1 MSQLMSHDSKD
12 LIQHLA
18 KMSREGGARQSMP
31 RKRKSEPLPQRSTFK
46 KESRFIQNIHKNKG
60 TPNFSPTDSH

>member
-12 LIQHLA
+12 LIQYLA

-31 RKRKSEPLPQRSTFK
+31 RKRKTEPLPQRSTFQK
-46 KESRFIQNIHKNKG
+46 GVSIHSEYTQEQRDTK
-60 TPNFSPTDSH
+60 F